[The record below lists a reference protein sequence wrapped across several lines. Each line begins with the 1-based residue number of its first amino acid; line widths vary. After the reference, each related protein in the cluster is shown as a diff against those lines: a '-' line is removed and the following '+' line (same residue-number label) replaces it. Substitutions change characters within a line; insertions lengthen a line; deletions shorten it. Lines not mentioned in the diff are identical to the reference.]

1 MLHIMLIMLITS
13 GQGGKQMAKSVLIRD
28 FPEDLHIK
36 AKVQA
41 AKEQTTLKGII
52 IKALEQYLKT
62 VGG

>member
-1 MLHIMLIMLITS
+1 
-13 GQGGKQMAKSVLIRD
+13 MAKSVLIRD

-52 IKALEQYLKT
+52 IKALEQYLERQ
-62 VGG
+62 GG

>member
-1 MLHIMLIMLITS
+1 
-13 GQGGKQMAKSVLIRD
+13 MAKSVLIRD

-52 IKALEQYLKT
+52 IKALEQYLKK